1 MTIPQRDIDL
11 INGYC
16 NGSLTDEDFSELESR
31 LRESHEL
38 RQILI
43 EYRSIESAMPL
54 ALASGAME
62 QTEASSTKKSLAIR
76 RLKVALLATAAGFL
90 LTFGLYFLR
99 PSGEPQIATVR
110 SLSGSVRWIAAAG
123 RIHDDLRVGSVLTG
137 GTIEGLSAD
146 ASAAIEFSDG
156 TTVTLSHLFALTISD
171 DVQKQ
176 LYLRHGDLSLTVVAQ
191 PQGKPLTLLTQ
202 TASLEAGETR
212 CEVSAD
218 ADCTE
223 LTVNEGLVHVT
234 ELVDGQSTDV
244 PAAHQIVAAIDGR
257 GTPAAWKV
265 LPPTHQWIA
274 DLQAEVMHGKLLSA
288 EQVHGLEMRRAIAS
302 LELTATEA
310 IEQFARRIGDLG
322 DDGGVVFATPVRMG
336 LGVASMVSVAPT
348 KGHASPVVLVKGNR
362 LRIRGSVRR
371 PAQVTFGF
379 EVRDPTSDRHVVEN
393 VDGPFEFVLP
403 VDEFRPEIPGVA
415 SDASPFGRRL
425 TNVFCATNS
434 SDAGLEITHVELLAP
449 Q

>member
-1 MTIPQRDIDL
+1 M
-11 INGYC
+11 
-16 NGSLTDEDFSELESR
+16 S
-31 LRESHEL
+31 
-38 RQILI
+38 
-43 EYRSIESAMPL
+43 
-54 ALASGAME
+54 
-62 QTEASSTKKSLAIR
+62 
-76 RLKVALLATAAGFL
+76 V
-90 LTFGLYFLR
+90 
-99 PSGEPQIATVR
+99 
-110 SLSGSVRWIAAAG
+110 SLSGSVRWIAATG
-123 RIHDDLRVGSVLTG
+123 RIHDDLRVGSALTG

-176 LYLRHGDLSLTVVAQ
+176 LYLRHGDLSLTVVTQ

-218 ADCTE
+218 AYRTE
-223 LTVNEGLVHVT
+223 LTVNEGLVRVT
-234 ELVDGQSTDV
+234 QLIDGQSTDV
-244 PAAHQIVAAIDGR
+244 SAAHQIVAAIDGR
-257 GTPAAWKV
+257 GTLAAWKV

-274 DLQAEVMHGKLLSA
+274 DLQAEVIRGKLLSA

-310 IEQFARRIGDLG
+310 IQQFAGRIGDLG
-322 DDGGVVFATPVRMG
+322 DDDGVVYATPVRMG
-336 LGVASMVSVAPT
+336 KGVASMVSVAPT
-348 KGHASPVVLVKGNR
+348 KGQASPVVLVKGNR

-379 EVRDPTSDRHVVEN
+379 EVRDPTSDRHAVEN

-403 VDEFRPEIPGVA
+403 VDEFPLSEIPYGVA
-415 SDASPFGRRL
+415 FDASPFGRKL
-425 TNVFCATNS
+425 ANVFCVTNS

-449 Q
+449 E